1 MLTYAFEVWQ
11 VRSVCL
17 HTDARN
23 QRSRDA
29 MQRIGARFEGIL
41 RAHRLGADL
50 NPRDSVRFSI
60 TAAEWPAVRQH
71 ITELTARYARS

>member
-1 MLTYAFEVWQ
+1 MLGYAFGTWQ

-41 RAHRLGADL
+41 RSHRLGADL
-50 NPRDSVRFSI
+50 SPRDSARFSI
-60 TAAEWPAVRQH
+60 TAADWPAVRLRLD
-71 ITELTARYARS
+71 ELTRRYQPA